1 MCQYK
6 VRGEETVYSDAGIP
20 VFQVRVRTDW
30 NPALGGHDPC
40 RQAKNPVDGLCSL
53 AALQPL
59 NHNFYDPNPNQQIIL
74 LPNAILGGGCSGIVY
89 FVPPD
94 RVAKCPNAG
103 SISKS
108 AKRFWYASS
117 AAFIT
122 NQAEQEKDR

>member
-1 MCQYK
+1 M
-6 VRGEETVYSDAGIP
+6 IP
-20 VFQVRVRTDW
+20 VARP
-30 NPALGGHDPC
+30 NPT
-40 RQAKNPVDGLCSL
+40 DGLCSL
-53 AALQPL
+53 ATLQPL
-59 NHNFYDPNPNQQIIL
+59 HHNFHDPNQPIYL
-74 LPNAILGGGCSGIVY
+74 LSNAALCGGCSGIVY